1 MKKDTKYYESFC
13 KKILE
18 IKYNKFIN
26 LEIKD
31 RPDIVGNNIGIE
43 VTRAIKMDDAHILS
57 FFNKYKDLFYEDLP
71 IKELQ
76 SMGFNTAPKV
86 NESNQVFYS
95 QRNNKLGELVYI
107 LDKKTNKFKLSAYL
121 SKSEPDFV
129 SLLIKSIITSI
140 EMKLIKLNK
149 NYDYFEE
156 NDLAIILDEQINY
169 FFSKDIIAC
178 LFEKLIMKIKEI
190 YQLSKYK
197 FYFHYIYVIF
207 LDEIIEISTKEW
219 LYKSQDITQHDWNVL
234 QLN

>member
-1 MKKDTKYYESFC
+1 M
-13 KKILE
+13 
-18 IKYNKFIN
+18 
-26 LEIKD
+26 
-31 RPDIVGNNIGIE
+31 
-43 VTRAIKMDDAHILS
+43 HIFYL

-76 SMGFNTAPKV
+76 SMGFNTVPKV

-140 EMKLIKLNK
+140 ETKLIKLNK

-190 YQLSKYK
+190 YQLSEYK